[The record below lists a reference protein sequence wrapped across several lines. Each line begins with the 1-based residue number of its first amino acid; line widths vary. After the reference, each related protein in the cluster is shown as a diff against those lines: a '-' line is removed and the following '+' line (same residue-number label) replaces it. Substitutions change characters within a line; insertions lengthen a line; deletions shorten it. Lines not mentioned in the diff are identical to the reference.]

1 MPGRGPAPK
10 PDSERAR
17 RNKRPEVTVHTP
29 TEPRPCPDGSWTH
42 EQVRYW
48 DTWAASPQASAFLE
62 TDWQRLELLLPMVEQ
77 YLAGDMRL
85 LTEIRL
91 TEERW
96 GALVRERQSVGIKV
110 TGDAKAAP
118 AAVEA
123 FVSDAKSRLR
133 ALG

>member
-1 MPGRGPAPK
+1 MSAPT
-10 PDSERAR
+10 A
-17 RNKRPEVTVHTP
+17 
-29 TEPRPCPDGSWTH
+29 PRPCPEGSWTW

-77 YLAGDMRL
+77 YLAGDMKL

-96 GALVRERQSVGIKV
+96 GALVRERQSVGIVVK
-110 TGDAKAAP
+110 DK
-118 AAVEA
+118 AVEPP
-123 FVSDAKSRLR
+123 VSDISDAKSRLR